1 MIRALSLSALALA
14 VALASP
20 ALASP
25 TSLRDLRYE
34 RMIGQTTWYTCGP
47 AAVATL
53 LSLYFG
59 LPVSEADALEVA
71 LAAMGEIAA
80 VEESG
85 VTALA
90 LKAVL
95 EGHGIQTRGYRVTL
109 EALADYFQR
118 GGLPVILHVTRP
130 QLHYVLAEGL
140 VAGQLV
146 LADPSFGRRLMP
158 LVAVEQEKGFSGIIL
173 VTLPAPDQTDL
184 ASAEQRGTLAWARDR
199 LARLLSLRDRIR

>member
-1 MIRALSLSALALA
+1 MIRVLSLSALALA

-173 VTLPAPDQTDL
+173 VTLPGAEL
-184 ASAEQRGTLAWARDR
+184 AEYAVIAQRVTLAWARTR
-199 LARLLSLRDRIR
+199 LARLDNLRARIR